1 MKRSL
6 VVLLATSL
14 VLVGCGN
21 DSSSSTDTKSPK
33 TTETKQQKA
42 EQAVLDV
49 YQTYEKTLGQS
60 GRADAKDLAS
70 IEYTGD
76 EKQLEPLA
84 VGAKN
89 LNVVPG
95 KVVKSFQKGDVA
107 YIIHEFKDAK
117 GSILPNR
124 GSKLLLKK
132 DDEWKIV
139 LTPTTFDP
147 S

>member
-21 DSSSSTDTKSPK
+21 DSPSSTDTKSPK

-89 LNVVPG
+89 LNVVPVRSSSRS
-95 KVVKSFQKGDVA
+95 KRATSPISSTNSRMQKDRFSRTEDRNV
-107 YIIHEFKDAK
+107 IEE
-117 GSILPNR
+117 R
-124 GSKLLLKK
+124 R
-132 DDEWKIV
+132 
-139 LTPTTFDP
+139 
-147 S
+147 

>member
-21 DSSSSTDTKSPK
+21 DSPSSTDTKSPK

-60 GRADAKDLAS
+60 
-70 IEYTGD
+70 D
-76 EKQLEPLA
+76 EQMRRISHRLNIRVTKN
-84 VGAKN
+84 N
-89 LNVVPG
+89 LNR
-95 KVVKSFQKGDVA
+95 
-107 YIIHEFKDAK
+107 
-117 GSILPNR
+117 LPLVR
-124 GSKLLLKK
+124 K
-132 DDEWKIV
+132 
-139 LTPTTFDP
+139 T
-147 S
+147 